1 MLGETIAAAA
11 ARWVAAFS
19 RSGYSMIRR
28 SSSILPML
36 LGAAFAAI
44 LLTGCAPATTS
55 PTATRRAT
63 PVTTA
68 PGSLAQSASA
78 SSAASAAAS
87 ASASASASA
96 AASDPLGLPH
106 FDKALEAT
114 LPSFIGNVQMAKFSL
129 QLLAY
134 MNSNPGA
141 GENSLYTPW
150 LVKFGLA
157 PSEVPIA
164 IATDLRTNGL
174 NFVIHAI
181 RVPGATATALASGF
195 ADVAAKAGW
204 PVKSVSIV
212 KEKPTLEIIDPAAK
226 AAGSLYAGYVYA
238 KDDVLYT
245 VISDNPTL
253 ILEALIKLP

>member
-1 MLGETIAAAA
+1 MLGETTAAAA

-78 SSAASAAAS
+78 SAA

-114 LPSFIGNVQMAKFSL
+114 MPAFIGNVQMAKFSL

-134 MNSNPGA
+134 MSSNPGA

-150 LVKFGLA
+150 LVKFGRT

-164 IATDLRTNGL
+164 IATDLRPNGL

-181 RVPGATATALASGF
+181 RVQGYTATALASGF

-204 PVKSVSIV
+204 PVKSISIV
-212 KEKPTLEIIDPAAK
+212 KEKATLEIIDPAAR

-245 VISDNPTL
+245 VISDDPTL